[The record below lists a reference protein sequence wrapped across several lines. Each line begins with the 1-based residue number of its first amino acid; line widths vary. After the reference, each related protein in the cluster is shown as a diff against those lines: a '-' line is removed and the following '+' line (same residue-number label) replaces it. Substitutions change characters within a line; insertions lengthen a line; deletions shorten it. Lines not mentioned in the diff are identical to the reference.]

1 MIQSWMLV
9 LGAGGIGGFFVGR
22 WSAEVRRARYDAR
35 RLWDQRKNYR
45 L

>member
-1 MIQSWMLV
+1 MV
-9 LGAGGIGGFFVGR
+9 FVGVGAVGGFLVGR